1 MTDRYATLTVA
12 LDRETRDDDA
22 QPIID
27 AIKMIKGVMAVTGN
41 VADINMW
48 VAQERAR
55 RELAEKVWA
64 VVFPKEER

>member
-1 MTDRYATLTVA
+1 MTDRYTTLTVA

-41 VADINMW
+41 IADINMW

-55 RELAEKVWA
+55 RELSEKIWA
-64 VVFPKEER
+64 VVFPKEAR